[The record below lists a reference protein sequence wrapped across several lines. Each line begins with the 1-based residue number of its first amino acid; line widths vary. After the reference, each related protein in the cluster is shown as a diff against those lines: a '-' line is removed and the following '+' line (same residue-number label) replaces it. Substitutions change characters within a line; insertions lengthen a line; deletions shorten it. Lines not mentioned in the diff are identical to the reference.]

1 MKKYSIIIKSLFV
14 LLVAFGMSLGS
25 AKGQESKIVVFED
38 LSFSSFFGQSDDG
51 RYGVITQ
58 GMSIF
63 DMNGFFYDKLTEEL
77 IPLGNCAVNDVSD
90 DGIVVGQFLDKSIKV
105 NGQAV
110 YSGGYWKR
118 GENGE
123 EGKWYSLGLHP
134 NYGADKITSS
144 TGSNGCCIT
153 PDGRI
158 VAGYTFTSQRKL
170 QPCTWNIETGE
181 FIEFKTEFSDQN
193 GARPHGL
200 SDDGLSMCGWSYMV
214 GESYIG
220 AWLPCWWKDKNTT
233 VTVPKE
239 ILKTGSGFL
248 RAINSV
254 GTKVAGYFGSDGLV
268 IENDG
273 SAKLLSYEKW
283 RGMSDPNKSYAE
295 GIMVGQYATFWTKE
309 NGLMSQDVFLRE
321 IWGLEYDGIAG
332 IQSISDDGRTISG
345 GCFTPTLQPVS
356 YMITLEGY
364 PLPVAVKTVNTLLTE
379 GTKTVKVTWE
389 KPIYNGY
396 PIKGWNVYRNG
407 EKLNSKLIEGTSEF
421 VDNDAPLG
429 NNGYHVTA
437 EYAFD
442 ETIKESAVGHTSYIE
457 VIEEGACFSPKDLV
471 ANIVYNKTVN
481 LTWSLPKANYDG
493 DVQLSKA
500 ASAVKGY
507 NLYRDGVKLNA
518 ELLTQRNYSEEIVVS
533 GDESVEYSYEVEALS
548 ENGCVSA
555 KSMVTKVTINPIGT
569 CTSVRN
575 LKVETLRGSAIVTWS
590 APASPT
596 PGVKAVGYNIYRNG
610 VKLNN
615 SLITDFI
622 YTDSNLEFGEYTY
635 EVDVFFNNS
644 CESPKSAP
652 KTVDLKS
659 FNPTRPAENVGITTS
674 AGNKANLTWDAPEL
688 GDYKTLRWFNGAVE
702 GTNGRVEGGELWVA
716 CLWDAK
722 DIDNYFDY
730 TVTDVEF
737 YSAYNIPHTFYIY
750 VDGELRSTQVLNS
763 VTPNEFN
770 VAQLDTPVTVERG
783 KTLKVAYKINHSSG
797 NWVIGSDRQKG
808 IDGKGNLMSEDGV
821 NWYNASKDDM
831 AGNWAITVRLAPY
844 SVEAA
849 SSSDAEC
856 RRQNALGSVVAE
868 SIRQNTEGVENI
880 GLEMAPSYKSSS
892 NKSSAFVNK
901 EVTGYNVYRND
912 VKVNTSILTDTKYS
926 DVMLVDV
933 NNCYEIEALFTND
946 RKAAKSEAVCSYGE
960 CLVPENLRG
969 EIVGEGDSQSFK
981 MSWDVPV
988 QSDKKELVMMH
999 HSGENTQAVGFPQKL
1014 KYYALAKWT
1023 PFDMTKMGSSV
1034 LKAIEVYVYQNAE
1047 MSVVAFQDGKLIL
1060 QQKMNNVTEGEFNKV
1075 IIADGGLRFD
1085 TNKELMVG
1093 VYVNAEA
1100 NAMNIG
1106 MDGGPVVRDRGDL
1119 ISFDGKGFN
1128 SIYQMSGISANWNIT
1143 AFVEE
1148 SDSKEHGTR
1157 NGGQDS
1163 LVELSEL
1170 DNNIVGDL
1178 EVITKSSE
1186 TRRSSAYSIT
1196 ELLVG
1201 YNVYRDGEKING
1213 DYVLTN
1219 EYTDEFKGT
1228 RHEYQVTAF
1237 WNTGC
1242 ESKFSNKVVN
1252 TSTAVDN
1259 ISNGSLVVY
1268 PNPASGVIN
1277 VVGDYEMVRIYNIS
1291 GKQVIEVSDSNSS
1304 INVSSLNAGVYFVE
1318 AVNEVGNIYRTK
1330 VIIK

>member
-1 MKKYSIIIKSLFV
+1 M
-14 LLVAFGMSLGS
+14 LLVAFGMLPGDI
-25 AKGQESKIVVFED
+25 KGQESKVVVFPD
-38 LSFSSFFGQSDDG
+38 IVFGSFFGHSDDG

-58 GMSIF
+58 GLSDY
-63 DMNGFFYDKLTEEL
+63 DMIGYFYDKATGE
-77 IPLGNCAVNDVSD
+77 IINLGNCSVNDVSD
-90 DGIVVGQFLDKSIKV
+90 DGIVVGRFLDKSIKV
-105 NGQAV
+105 DGEAV
-110 YSGGYWKR
+110 YSGGWWKR

-123 EGKWYSLGLHP
+123 EGKWHSLGLHP
-134 NYGADKITSS
+134 NYGADKINSAGGS
-144 TGSNGCCIT
+144 TGCCIT
-153 PDGRI
+153 PNGKI
-158 VAGYTFTSQRKL
+158 IAGYVHTSGRKL
-170 QPCTWNIETGE
+170 QPCTWNMETGE

-214 GESYIG
+214 GDSYIG

-239 ILKTGSGFL
+239 ILMKGSGFV
-248 RAINSV
+248 RAINSK
-254 GTKVAGYFGSDGLV
+254 GTKVAGKYGSDGLV
-268 IENDG
+268 LENDG
-273 SAKLLSYEKW
+273 SAKLLGYEMW
-283 RGMSDPNKSYAE
+283 RSMTDPIKGYEE
-295 GIMVGQYATFWTKE
+295 GIIVGQYGSFWTKE
-309 NGLMSQDVFLRE
+309 NGIMSSDEYLGE
-321 IWGLEYDGIAG
+321 IWGLDIYAEGNGAYGF
-332 IQSISDDGRTISG
+332 QTISDDGKTISG
-345 GCFTPTLQPVS
+345 GCFTSKMEPVPF
-356 YMITLEGY
+356 ILTLEGY
-364 PLPVAVKTVNTLLTE
+364 PMPVSVKKVNTLLTE

-389 KPIYNGY
+389 RPMYNGY

-407 EKLNSKLIEGTSEF
+407 EKLNSKLIEGTLEF

-429 NNGYHVTA
+429 NNGYYVTA
-437 EYAFD
+437 VYAFD
-442 ETIKESAVGHTSYIE
+442 ETIQESPAGRTSYIE
-457 VIEEGACFSPKDLV
+457 VIDAGACFSPKDLV
-471 ANIVYNKTVN
+471 ADVVYNKTVN
-481 LTWSLPKANYDG
+481 LAWSLPKANYDG
-493 DVQLSKA
+493 DVHPSKA
-500 ASAVKGY
+500 VSAVKGY
-507 NLYRDGVKLNA
+507 NLYRNGTKLNS
-518 ELLTQRNYSEEIVVS
+518 ELLTQRNYSEVIVVP
-533 GDESVEYSYEVEALS
+533 GDESVEYNYEVDAVS

-555 KSMVTKVTINPIGT
+555 KSMETKITINPIGT

-575 LKVETLRGSAIVTWS
+575 LKVEALRGSAIVTWS
-590 APASPT
+590 GPASPA

-610 VKLNN
+610 VKINN
-615 SLITDFI
+615 NLLKDLI
-622 YTDSNLEFGEYTY
+622 YTDANLELGEYSY
-635 EVDVFFNNS
+635 QVDVFFSNS
-644 CESPKSAP
+644 CESPKSEP
-652 KTVDLKS
+652 KTINLNS

-750 VDGELRSTQVLNS
+750 VDGELRSTQVLNN
-763 VTPNEFN
+763 VNPNEFN

-821 NWYNASKDDM
+821 NWYNASRDDM
-831 AGNWAITVRLAPY
+831 VGNWAITVRLAPY
-844 SVEAA
+844 SIKAA
-849 SSSDAEC
+849 SSLNAEGG
-856 RRQNALGSVVAE
+856 RQKAEGSVIAE
-868 SIRQNTEGVENI
+868 SSRKKVEGVESI
-880 GLEMAPSYKSSS
+880 GLEMAPSYKSSP

-901 EVTGYNVYRND
+901 EVVGYNVYRND
-912 VKVNTSILTDTKYS
+912 VKINSSILTDTKYS

-933 NNCYEIEALFTND
+933 NNCYEVEALFIND
-946 RKAAKSEAVCSYGE
+946 RKAEKSESACSYGE

-969 EIVGEGDSQSFK
+969 EIVEDGGSQSFK

-988 QSDKKELVMMH
+988 QSETEELVMMH

-1023 PFDMTKMGSSV
+1023 PFDMTKMGNSV

-1047 MSVVAFQDGKLIL
+1047 MSVVAFQGGKLIL
-1060 QQKMNNVTEGEFNKV
+1060 QQKMSNVTEGEFNKV

-1128 SIYQMSGISANWNIT
+1128 SIYQMSGIDANWNIT
-1143 AFVEE
+1143 AFVE
-1148 SDSKEHGTR
+1148 DSGD
-1157 NGGQDS
+1157 GGKPEGFKSEGLDIECP
-1163 LVELSEL
+1163 ELNSV
-1170 DNNIVGDL
+1170 DVSGM
-1178 EVITKSSE
+1178 EVLAKYSE
-1186 TRRSSAYSIT
+1186 TRRSSAYGVT

-1201 YNVYRDGEKING
+1201 YNIYRDGDKINS
-1213 DYVLTN
+1213 DYVVAN
-1219 EYTDEFKGT
+1219 EYTDAFDGT

-1259 ISNGSLVVY
+1259 ISGESLVVY

-1277 VVGDYEMVRIYNIS
+1277 VVGDYEMIRIYNIS
-1291 GKQVIEVSDSNSS
+1291 GKQVIDVPGSNSS
-1304 INVSSLNAGVYFVE
+1304 INVSSLNEGVYFIE
-1318 AVNEVGNIYRTK
+1318 AVNEVGNIHRTK